1 MASAELSW
9 IMQLTAATTAKAPL
23 DALLAGRA
31 LAWRVGA
38 VLAGSWLLAASS
50 WAEVPMYPVPM
61 TLQTYALLLIAGL
74 SGPRL
79 SLEIVFVWLAQAA
92 MGLPV
97 LAGGASGIEA
107 LLGPTGGYLLGFL
120 VAAGLVGGFSA
131 RPGGRNWAAL
141 TASFLLA
148 HGVILLLGFAW
159 LAAGLGAKAAF
170 VGGVAPFLVGAFLKT
185 LLAVATVKL
194 AGDRILTR

>member
-1 MASAELSW
+1 MELSS
-9 IMQLTAATTAKAPL
+9 TATFKSPL
-23 DALLAGRA
+23 DALLAGRP

-38 VLAGSWLLAASS
+38 VLMGSWLLAASS

-61 TLQTYALLLIAGL
+61 TLQTYALLVIAGL
-74 SGPRL
+74 SGLRL
-79 SLEIVFVWLAQAA
+79 SLEIVVVWLAQAA

-107 LLGPTGGYLLGFL
+107 LVGPTGGYLLGFL
-120 VAAGLVGGFSA
+120 VATGLVGWFAA
-131 RPGGRNWAAL
+131 RTGRDWLPL
-141 TASFLLA
+141 TASFLAA
-148 HGVILLLGFAW
+148 HAVILLLGFAW
-159 LAAGLGAKAAF
+159 LASGLGAKTAF

>member
-1 MASAELSW
+1 MT
-9 IMQLTAATTAKAPL
+9 TAAPFKAPL

-38 VLAGSWLLAASS
+38 VLAGSWLLAAAS

-61 TLQTYALLLIAGL
+61 TLQTYALLVIAGL
-74 SGPRL
+74 SGLRL
-79 SLEIVFVWLAQAA
+79 SLEIIFVWLAQAA

-107 LLGPTGGYLLGFL
+107 LVGPTGGYLLGFL
-120 VAAGLVGGFSA
+120 VAAGLVGWFCA
-131 RPGGRNWAAL
+131 RTGRGWLPL
-141 TASFLLA
+141 TATFLAA
-148 HGVILLLGFAW
+148 HAVILLLGFAW
-159 LAAGLGAKAAF
+159 LASGLGAKAAF
-170 VGGVAPFLVGAFLKT
+170 VGGVAPFLAGAFVKT

>member
-1 MASAELSW
+1 MELSS
-9 IMQLTAATTAKAPL
+9 TATFKSPL
-23 DALLAGRA
+23 DALLAGRP

-38 VLAGSWLLAASS
+38 VLVGSWLLAASS

-61 TLQTYALLLIAGL
+61 TLQTYALLVIAGL
-74 SGPRL
+74 SGLRL
-79 SLEIVFVWLAQAA
+79 SLEIVVVWLAQAA

-107 LLGPTGGYLLGFL
+107 LVGPTGGYLLGFL
-120 VAAGLVGGFSA
+120 VAAGLVGWFAA
-131 RPGGRNWAAL
+131 RTGHDWLPL
-141 TASFLLA
+141 TTSFLAA
-148 HGVILLLGFAW
+148 HAVILLLGFAW
-159 LAAGLGAKAAF
+159 LASGLGAKTAF

>member
-1 MASAELSW
+1 MAGAEPPLS
-9 IMQLTAATTAKAPL
+9 MPLTVTAPIKAPL

-38 VLAGSWLLAASS
+38 VLVGSWLLAASS
-50 WAEVPMYPVPM
+50 WAELAMYPVPM
-61 TLQTYALLLIAGL
+61 TLQTYALLVIAGL
-74 SGPRL
+74 SGLRL

-107 LLGPTGGYLLGFL
+107 LIGPTGGYLLGFL
-120 VAAGLVGGFSA
+120 AAAGLVGWLAA
-131 RPGGRNWAAL
+131 RRGGRDWLPLA
-141 TASFLLA
+141 ASFLTA
-148 HGVILLLGFAW
+148 HAVILLLGFAW
-159 LAAGLGAKAAF
+159 LASGLGAQAAF
-170 VGGVAPFLVGAFLKT
+170 AGGVAPFLPGAILKT

-194 AGDRILTR
+194 VGDRILTR

>member
-1 MASAELSW
+1 MELSS
-9 IMQLTAATTAKAPL
+9 TATFKSPL
-23 DALLAGRA
+23 DALLAGRP

-38 VLAGSWLLAASS
+38 VLMGSWLLAASS

-61 TLQTYALLLIAGL
+61 TLQTYALLVIAGL
-74 SGPRL
+74 SGLRL
-79 SLEIVFVWLAQAA
+79 SLEIVVVWLAQAA

-107 LLGPTGGYLLGFL
+107 LVGPTGGYLLGFL
-120 VAAGLVGGFSA
+120 VAAGLVGWCAA
-131 RPGGRNWAAL
+131 RTGRDWLPL
-141 TASFLLA
+141 TASFLAA
-148 HGVILLLGFAW
+148 HAVILLLGFAW
-159 LAAGLGAKAAF
+159 LASGLGATAAF

>member
-1 MASAELSW
+1 MAGAEPLW
-9 IMQLTAATTAKAPL
+9 IMELTTAATLKAPL

-38 VLAGSWLLAASS
+38 VLAGSWLLAAAS

-61 TLQTYALLLIAGL
+61 TLQTYALLVIAGL
-74 SGPRL
+74 SGLRL

-97 LAGGASGIEA
+97 LAGGASGLEA
-107 LLGPTGGYLLGFL
+107 LVGPTGGYLLGFL
-120 VAAGLVGGFSA
+120 AAAGLVGWLAA
-131 RPGGRNWAAL
+131 RTGRAWLPL

-148 HGVILLLGFAW
+148 HAVILLLGFAW
-159 LAAGLGAKAAF
+159 LASGLGAKAAF

>member
-1 MASAELSW
+1 MAGAEPLLD
-9 IMQLTAATTAKAPL
+9 MDLTSTATFKAPL

-38 VLAGSWLLAASS
+38 VLVGSWLLAAASS
-50 WAEVPMYPVPM
+50 AEVPMYPVPM
-61 TLQTYALLLIAGL
+61 TLQTYALLVIAGL
-74 SGPRL
+74 SGLRL

-97 LAGGASGIEA
+97 LAGGASGLEA
-107 LLGPTGGYLLGFL
+107 LVGPTGGYLLGFL
-120 VAAGLVGGFSA
+120 AAAGLVGWLAA
-131 RPGGRNWAAL
+131 RTGRAWLPL

-148 HGVILLLGFAW
+148 HAVILLLGFAW
-159 LAAGLGAKAAF
+159 LASGLGAKAAF

>member
-1 MASAELSW
+1 MAGAEPPLS
-9 IMQLTAATTAKAPL
+9 MLLTVTAPIKAPL

-38 VLAGSWLLAASS
+38 VLVGSWLLAASS
-50 WAEVPMYPVPM
+50 WAEVAMYPVPM
-61 TLQTYALLLIAGL
+61 TLQTYALLVIAGL
-74 SGPRL
+74 SGLRL

-107 LLGPTGGYLLGFL
+107 LIGPTGGYLLGFL
-120 VAAGLVGGFSA
+120 AAAGLVGWLAA
-131 RPGGRNWAAL
+131 RRGGRDWL
-141 TASFLLA
+141 PLSASFLTA
-148 HGVILLLGFAW
+148 HAVILLLGFAW
-159 LAAGLGAKAAF
+159 LASGLGAKAAF

-194 AGDRILTR
+194 VGDRILTR

>member
-1 MASAELSW
+1 MAGAEPHLG
-9 IMQLTAATTAKAPL
+9 MELTSITTFKAPL
-23 DALLAGRA
+23 DALLAGRS

-38 VLAGSWLLAASS
+38 VLLGSWLLAASS
-50 WAEVPMYPVPM
+50 LAEVPMYPVPM
-61 TLQTYALLLIAGL
+61 TLQTYALLVIAGL
-74 SGPRL
+74 SGLRL

-107 LLGPTGGYLLGFL
+107 LVGPTGGYLLGFL
-120 VAAGLVGGFSA
+120 AAAGLVGWLAA
-131 RPGGRNWAAL
+131 RRGGRDWLPLTVSFL
-141 TASFLLA
+141 TAHA
-148 HGVILLLGFAW
+148 VILLLGFAW
-159 LAAGLGAKAAF
+159 LASGLGARAAF
-170 VGGVAPFLVGAFLKT
+170 VGGVAPFLAGAFLKT

>member
-1 MASAELSW
+1 MELSS
-9 IMQLTAATTAKAPL
+9 TATFKSPL
-23 DALLAGRA
+23 DALLAGRP

-38 VLAGSWLLAASS
+38 VLMGSWLLAASS

-61 TLQTYALLLIAGL
+61 TLQTYALLVIAGL
-74 SGPRL
+74 SGLRL
-79 SLEIVFVWLAQAA
+79 SLEIVVVWLAQAA

-107 LLGPTGGYLLGFL
+107 LVGPTGGYLLGFL
-120 VAAGLVGGFSA
+120 VAAGLVGWFAA
-131 RPGGRNWAAL
+131 RTGRDWLPL
-141 TASFLLA
+141 TASFLAA
-148 HGVILLLGFAW
+148 HAVILLLGFAW
-159 LAAGLGAKAAF
+159 LASGLGAKTAF